1 MKTKADFLYFQE
13 ILNGT
18 QIPVAQQIIQ
28 SPKSPKSQQLAD
40 DLRKEA
46 EADSEVFQ
54 INTQQNTNEPV
65 VEQYRSAS
73 TTSAMVRLVFRPNWP
88 EVSFFSYIFQSMR
101 GSRKGEV
108 AQVIAPYEATSSEQ
122 LTLARGQLIMI
133 RKKTDTGWWEGELQ
147 VLRHLTLFQ
156 TPS

>member
-1 MKTKADFLYFQE
+1 VRTLEVIKNNGRCLCFQE
-13 ILNGT
+13 ISNGT
-18 QIPVAQQIIQ
+18 QKPVAQQIIQ

-73 TTSAMVRLVFRPNWP
+73 TTSAMVRLSSRWIVWGFYGFFLLRFR
-88 EVSFFSYIFQSMR
+88 VC
-101 GSRKGEV
+101 V
-108 AQVIAPYEATSSEQ
+108 
-122 LTLARGQLIMI
+122 ARGRVKWHKLSHHM
-133 RKKTDTGWWEGELQ
+133 RLP
-147 VLRHLTLFQ
+147 VLN
-156 TPS
+156 S